1 MFNTNPLGKLDP
13 NRRPSQAS
21 PLELP
26 HRGHGV
32 PLPQEAHERE
42 VPAWLA
48 GDILDVAAP
57 EEQLRQVG
65 RRDAGRQAAHP
76 QVPRRRRH
84 SPARPPTREWE
95 VRILLDAD
103 AVTDRPLVARRPA
116 AEPPPSTRAAAVPRH
131 LQKKNDPDWSAQLH
145 FHRSKRMELYHWRL
159 APAACGGD

>member
-26 HRGHGV
+26 HRSHGV
-32 PLPQEAHERE
+32 PLPQEAHERD
-42 VPAWLA
+42 VPAGLA

-76 QVPRRRRH
+76 QVARRRRH

-95 VRILLDAD
+95 VRILL
-103 AVTDRPLVARRPA
+103 ARRPA

-131 LQKKNDPDWSAQLH
+131 LHKNGRDWSAQLH